1 MKTVFYLILLYFEVL
16 YYGPAISWSEEQN
29 RPVFR
34 LSMPKGSGVNTQPS
48 SCRRLC
54 LNSCERSWHWAQPFC
69 LIRITHF
76 LSNLFTS
83 DFMICKKKRRKKLEK
98 WNRKNQLQ
106 FRAQDCLRYAF
117 VTSST
122 EIRENF
128 KNKLLIHELHM
139 LLRLFFQSFINTS
152 KIKRTHKNAL
162 NHYNA
167 QHRNI

>member
-1 MKTVFYLILLYFEVL
+1 MKTVFHLILLYFEVL

-83 DFMICKKKRRKKLEK
+83 DFMICKKREEK
-98 WNRKNQLQ
+98 NLKNG
-106 FRAQDCLRYAF
+106 
-117 VTSST
+117 TGKINSSSVLK
-122 EIRENF
+122 IACV
-128 KNKLLIHELHM
+128 M
-139 LLRLFFQSFINTS
+139 LLEQVQLKSEKTLKINFNS
-152 KIKRTHKNAL
+152 
-162 NHYNA
+162 
-167 QHRNI
+167 